1 MFSWSPRALLLAATA
16 ALVVAGACARGSRG
30 STPRPVDSVDVGYG
44 QQPKSKVTG
53 AVSSLSEKELSVRPL
68 EIDELLR
75 GKVAGLEVLQVGN
88 GVTLRIRGTN
98 SMLLNQEPLV
108 IVDDVMIQE
117 GRIGNALAG
126 LTRDDIKSVSVL
138 KDIASTSVYG
148 SRGAGGVVLIT
159 TKARP
164 RPEQPNQ

>member
-1 MFSWSPRALLLAATA
+1 MFIRTPRLLPLAAA
-16 ALVVAGACARGSRG
+16 GLFLAGACAHSSRP
-30 STPRPVDSVDVGYG
+30 STPRATDSVDIGYG
-44 QQPKSKVTG
+44 QQPKDKVTG
-53 AVSSLSEKELSVRPL
+53 AVSSLSEREMSVRPL
-68 EIDELLR
+68 EIEELLR
-75 GKVAGLEVLQVGN
+75 GRVAGLEVLQIGN

-98 SMLLNQEPLV
+98 SMILNQEPLV

-159 TKARP
+159 TKARS
-164 RPEQPNQ
+164 RPEQPQL

>member
-1 MFSWSPRALLLAATA
+1 MFIRTPTLLLTA
-16 ALVVAGACARGSRG
+16 AAGLFLAGACAHSSRS
-30 STPRPVDSVDVGYG
+30 STPRTTDSVDVGYG

-53 AVSSLSEKELSVRPL
+53 AVSSLTEKEMSVRPL
-68 EIDELLR
+68 EIEELLR
-75 GKVAGLEVLQVGN
+75 GRVAGLEVLQVGN

-117 GRIGNALAG
+117 GRIGSALAG

-164 RPEQPNQ
+164 RPEQPQQ

>member
-1 MFSWSPRALLLAATA
+1 MFIRTARVLPIMAALALLI
-16 ALVVAGACARGSRG
+16 VGACNRGSRA

-53 AVSSLSEKELSVRPL
+53 AVSSLSEKEMSVRPL
-68 EIDELLR
+68 EIEELLR
-75 GKVAGLEVLQVGN
+75 GRVAGLEVLQMGN
-88 GVTLRIRGTN
+88 AVTLRIRGTN

-148 SRGAGGVVLIT
+148 SRGSGGVILIT
-159 TKARP
+159 TKARS
-164 RPEQPNQ
+164 RPEHPPQ

>member
-1 MFSWSPRALLLAATA
+1 MFSSNPRALTLAAA
-16 ALVVAGACARGSRG
+16 IALVAGACAHSSRP
-30 STPRPVDSVDVGYG
+30 STPRTTDSVDVGYG

-53 AVSSLSEKELSVRPL
+53 AVSSLSEGEMSVRPL
-68 EIDELLR
+68 EIEELLR
-75 GKVAGLEVLQVGN
+75 GRVAGLEVLQVGN

-117 GRIGNALAG
+117 GRIGSALAG
-126 LTRDDIKSVSVL
+126 LTRDDIKAVSVL

-164 RPEQPNQ
+164 RPEQPQQ